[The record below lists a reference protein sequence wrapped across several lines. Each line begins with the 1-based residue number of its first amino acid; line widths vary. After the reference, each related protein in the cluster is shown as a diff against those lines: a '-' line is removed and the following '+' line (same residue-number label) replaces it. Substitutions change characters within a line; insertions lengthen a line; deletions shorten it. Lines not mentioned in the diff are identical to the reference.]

1 MKKLSIGFK
10 INLMVDILAILIFA
24 TVAVNFTLVGSIK
37 NLNSEISEKSIALE
51 KAQGNIRSDFLQVRL
66 YANFSYYKIDTEDG
80 YDIILERLE
89 SSIKVLEDDFSHAI
103 DLCIQTKDSNL
114 TTFTNVLADSRDSFL
129 PYITAILETAKA
141 GKTDNLLLM
150 INGLFPYSDDMEDAL
165 SKFQSVTNDFTSRLV
180 DLTASRTSI
189 AHTFNGVIIGLCIIV
204 WIFVLFFV
212 RNTISKPAR
221 LSGKQLQYIVNR
233 IERNEGD
240 LTERIPVKSQDEIG
254 QMVGGI
260 NNFIGQLQRIM
271 KNLKHHAD
279 TLTKSTA
286 TVGIQVA
293 DSNQNAGSV
302 STVMEQVSASMEE
315 ISATLGQMV
324 GDSNNVMNEIQS
336 MDKRVK
342 DGVDLVAQFKV
353 HAGNMYQNSINSKEN
368 TSFMLNEIRSSLNSA
383 LEESRTVEKI
393 NQLTQEILDISS
405 QTNLLSLNASIE
417 AARAGDAGRGFSVV
431 ADEIRVLADGSA
443 KTAGNIQSISLLV
456 TNAVNKLAKNAE
468 DMIHF
473 IDDKVIKDYDDLVS
487 VAQQYERDTDDV
499 NELFREFA
507 GNTSDINST
516 IQSITQGIN
525 NISIAAD
532 ESARGVATA
541 AENVVNLVDSISM
554 IQEETEN
561 HRQISSQLEEEVN
574 RFKNV

>member
-1 MKKLSIGFK
+1 
-10 INLMVDILAILIFA
+10 
-24 TVAVNFTLVGSIK
+24 
-37 NLNSEISEKSIALE
+37 
-51 KAQGNIRSDFLQVRL
+51 
-66 YANFSYYKIDTEDG
+66 
-80 YDIILERLE
+80 
-89 SSIKVLEDDFSHAI
+89 
-103 DLCIQTKDSNL
+103 
-114 TTFTNVLADSRDSFL
+114 
-129 PYITAILETAKA
+129 
-141 GKTDNLLLM
+141 
-150 INGLFPYSDDMEDAL
+150 
-165 SKFQSVTNDFTSRLV
+165 
-180 DLTASRTSI
+180 
-189 AHTFNGVIIGLCIIV
+189 
-204 WIFVLFFV
+204 
-212 RNTISKPAR
+212 
-221 LSGKQLQYIVNR
+221 
-233 IERNEGD
+233 
-240 LTERIPVKSQDEIG
+240 
-254 QMVGGI
+254 
-260 NNFIGQLQRIM
+260 
-271 KNLKHHAD
+271 
-279 TLTKSTA
+279 
-286 TVGIQVA
+286 
-293 DSNQNAGSV
+293 
-302 STVMEQVSASMEE
+302 
-315 ISATLGQMV
+315 
-324 GDSNNVMNEIQS
+324 
-336 MDKRVK
+336 
-342 DGVDLVAQFKV
+342 
-353 HAGNMYQNSINSKEN
+353 
-368 TSFMLNEIRSSLNSA
+368 MLNEIRSSLNSA

>member
-10 INLMVDILAILIFA
+10 INLMVDILAILIIL
-24 TVAVNFTLVGSIK
+24 TVAANFALVGSIK
-37 NLNSEISEKSIALE
+37 SLNNEISEKSIALE
-51 KAQGNIRSDFLQVRL
+51 KAQGDIRSDFHQVRL
-66 YANFSYYKIDTEDG
+66 YANFAYYKIDTEDG
-80 YDIILERLE
+80 YDTILERLD
-89 SSIKVLEDDFSHAI
+89 SSIKVLEDDFSYAI
-103 DLCIQTKDSNL
+103 DLCIQTEDDNL
-114 TTFTNVLADSRDSFL
+114 ATVTNVLSESRDSFI

-141 GKTDNLLLM
+141 GKTDSLLLM
-150 INGLFPYSDDMEDAL
+150 INGLFPYADAMESAL
-165 SKFQSVTNDFTSRLV
+165 SQFQSATNDFTSHLV
-180 DLTASRTSI
+180 DLTASRTAT
-189 AHTFNGVIIGLCIIV
+189 AHTFNGTIIGFCVVV

-212 RNTISKPAR
+212 RNTISKPAK
-221 LSGKQLQYIVNR
+221 LSGKQLQHIVDR
-233 IERNEGD
+233 IEHGEGD
-240 LTERIPVKSQDEIG
+240 LTERIPIKTQDEIG

-271 KNLKHHAD
+271 KSLKHQAD
-279 TLTKSTA
+279 TLMKSA
-286 TVGIQVA
+286 VTVGTQVA
-293 DSNQNAGSV
+293 DSNQNAGNV

-315 ISATLGQMV
+315 ISATLGQIAN
-324 GDSNNVMNEIQS
+324 GSNNVMNEIQS

-353 HAGNMYQNSINSKEN
+353 HAGSMYQNSISSKEN
-368 TSFMLNEIRSSLNSA
+368 ASLMLNEIRSSLSSA
-383 LEESRTVEKI
+383 LEESRSVEKI

-443 KTAGNIQSISLLV
+443 KTAGNIQSISILV

-473 IDDKVIKDYDDLVS
+473 IDDKVIKDYDDLVG

-541 AENVVNLVDSISM
+541 AENVVNLVGSISM